1 MNYIESKN
9 KIEEIRRKDEIVF
22 RMAVSHLMDVGIRNL
37 TPKNIETTC
46 IEIATEDDSRFFM
59 TNRVKIDIV
68 RTAGLL
74 AEIDH
79 IHLLNYIS
87 KELFYDVGDE
97 SLSYDRAIDLLE
109 NCMNYISED
118 AVKIDSY
125 EDYVVDFE
133 IGDYSFTS
141 VVYDTTTSWNL

>member
-118 AVKIDSY
+118 AVNTY
-125 EDYVVDFE
+125 ESFCYAGFKDEE
-133 IGDYSFTS
+133 IELFGYGEFIPEEE
-141 VVYDTTTSWNL
+141 

>member
-37 TPKNIETTC
+37 TLKNIESTC
-46 IEIATEDDSRFFM
+46 IEIATEDDSRSFM

-79 IHLLNYIS
+79 IHLLKYIS

-109 NCMNYISED
+109 NCMNFISED
-118 AVKIDSY
+118 AVNTY
-125 EDYVVDFE
+125 ESFFYAGFKDEE
-133 IGDYSFTS
+133 IKLFGYGELIPEED
-141 VVYDTTTSWNL
+141 